1 MTSILNQHEDYQQAE
16 EAYGF
21 PLIIKQLL
29 NRAKIASTDQ
39 TISYAD
45 KVTYTYAEF
54 FKRVNRLANVLKNMG
69 LQAGDVVAVMDWDSH
84 RYLEAYFAVPMS
96 GMILQTVNVRLAED
110 KVLYTIN
117 HAKPKALLLNA
128 EFEPMAK
135 NYRLDAPSIEK
146 IVWLDDTQY
155 GEDQYGED
163 QYGEDQYDE
172 DSIKTE
178 QVSMPDYVEGEYEA
192 MLAAASDTFD
202 FPDFDE
208 NTIATTFYTS
218 GTTGDPKGVFFTH
231 RQIVLQT
238 LASTLASALN
248 AEGQGARY
256 NDVYM
261 PMTPLF
267 HVHAWCWPY
276 GATMIGLKQVYPGRY
291 LAPTLVDLI
300 EQHKVTLSHGVPA
313 ILQMLL
319 KEMAARGRKFDGL
332 KLLLG
337 GSKLNEGLAK
347 AAIESGIE
355 FMSGFG
361 MSESCPVLSRAVFD
375 DKTDSMEMKEQLN
388 YRCLSGSPIMLVS
401 MEIWDEN
408 GKPLPMDGES
418 TGELV
423 IRSPWLTQSYFKNS
437 DAGNELW
444 RGGWMHTQDIACISS
459 DGTLSITDRL
469 KDVIKSGGEWVS
481 SLEVETILSFHP
493 SVADVAVIGV
503 PDERWGE
510 RPLALV
516 VLKSEYIDTQAADI
530 LALGHQ
536 AVEKGYLPKYGIP
549 SEIKFLAEMPRT
561 SVGKLDKKK
570 MRIMCAEKLI

>member
-155 GEDQYGED
+155 TENDT
-163 QYGEDQYDE
+163 
-172 DSIKTE
+172 KTE

-192 MLAAASDTFD
+192 MLAAASDEFD

-536 AVEKGYLPKYGIP
+536 AVEKGHLPKYGIP